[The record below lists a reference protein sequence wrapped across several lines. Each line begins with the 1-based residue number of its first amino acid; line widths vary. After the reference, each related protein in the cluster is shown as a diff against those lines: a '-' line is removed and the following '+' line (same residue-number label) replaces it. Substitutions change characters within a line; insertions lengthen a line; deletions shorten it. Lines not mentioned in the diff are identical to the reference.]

1 MGTLAVAI
9 LLFVGAVIGRLYFM
23 YQDKKEPLNL
33 CQFAAIFKANGIQQ
47 LTETLSASCN
57 IHRYKKVKLLLI
69 SPFFI
74 KFALCSL
81 HFCKEDTP
89 FEKQKRNENE
99 DGYNQNKELFY
110 HRNVAKNRVYV

>member
-1 MGTLAVAI
+1 M
-9 LLFVGAVIGRLYFM
+9 GAVIVSIFVSLIATIGGLYFM

-47 LTETLSASCN
+47 LTETLSASCD
-57 IHRYKKVKLLLI
+57 IHRYKKVKSLLI

-81 HFCKEDTP
+81 PFCKEDTP

>member
-1 MGTLAVAI
+1 MAYNNLLKPYRQVATYI
-9 LLFVGAVIGRLYFM
+9 DI
-23 YQDKKEPLNL
+23 N
-33 CQFAAIFKANGIQQ
+33 
-47 LTETLSASCN
+47 
-57 IHRYKKVKLLLI
+57 KVKSLLI

-81 HFCKEDTP
+81 PFCKEDTP

-110 HRNVAKNRVYV
+110 HRNVAENRV

>member
-1 MGTLAVAI
+1 M
-9 LLFVGAVIGRLYFM
+9 
-23 YQDKKEPLNL
+23 KKKN
-33 CQFAAIFKANGIQQ
+33 
-47 LTETLSASCN
+47 
-57 IHRYKKVKLLLI
+57 KKKRENFFFFP
-69 SPFFI
+69 PFFI